1 MRILKRCAMTDG
13 VDLPGINSE
22 LMPGIPLYL
31 IPRAIADQI
40 KKKREAIVYI
50 EARPEK
56 GHFFTITIK
65 TSEHRVTWNK
75 DAEENKKDE

>member
-1 MRILKRCAMTDG
+1 MTDG

-40 KKKREAIVYI
+40 KKRRDAIVYI
-50 EARPEK
+50 EAKPEK

>member
-1 MRILKRCAMTDG
+1 MTDG

-22 LMPGIPLYL
+22 LMAGIPLYL
-31 IPRAIADQI
+31 IPRAIAEQI

-65 TSEHRVTWNK
+65 TSERHIYPHQIA
-75 DAEENKKDE
+75 AENGEEQ

>member
-1 MRILKRCAMTDG
+1 M
-13 VDLPGINSE
+13 V
-22 LMPGIPLYL
+22 GIPLYL
-31 IPRAIADQI
+31 IPRAIAEQI

-50 EARPEK
+50 EAKPEK

>member
-1 MRILKRCAMTDG
+1 MTDG

-22 LMPGIPLYL
+22 LMAGIPLYL

-75 DAEENKKDE
+75 DAEEKGEENNE

>member
-1 MRILKRCAMTDG
+1 MIDG

-22 LMPGIPLYL
+22 LMVGIPLYL
-31 IPRAIADQI
+31 IPRAIAEQI

-65 TSEHRVTWNK
+65 TSGHRVLWSK
-75 DAEENKKDE
+75 GAEEKGEHKDE